1 MERPRL
7 VLASAN
13 PDKVAEMELLLKGVA
28 EVLPRPPDLPDVV
41 EDGDTL
47 EANARLKAVA
57 VCSATGLAAIAD
69 DTGLFVDAL
78 GGHPRC
84 PVSPASPARTPDYA
98 DNLAKLMADLA
109 GVVPAKRTARF
120 RTVVLVRYPDGREL
134 VATGTVEGRIAETPS
149 GERGFG
155 YDPVFIPVEGDGAT
169 FAEMGDDKH
178 SYSHRGRALRA
189 LVSML
194 DSPPVPDAG

>member
-78 GGHPRC
+78 GGHPGVR
-84 PVSPASPARTPDYA
+84 SARFAGEDADYA

-109 GVVPAKRTARF
+109 GVVPAMRTARF
-120 RTVVLVRYPDGREL
+120 RTVALVRYPDGREL

>member
-13 PDKVAEMELLLKGVA
+13 PDKVAEMELLLEGVA
-28 EVLPRPPDLPDVV
+28 EVLPRPIDLPDVV
-41 EDGDTL
+41 EDGGTL

-57 VCSATGLAAIAD
+57 VCSATGLAAVAD

-78 GGHPRC
+78 AGEPGAR
-84 PVSPASPARTPDYA
+84 SARFAGEDASYS
-98 DNLAKLMADLA
+98 DNLEMLLRELGGTPA
-109 GVVPAKRTARF
+109 GMRTARF
-120 RTVVLVRYPDGREL
+120 RTVVMVHYPDGREL
-134 VATGTVEGRIAETPS
+134 IATGTVEGHIAEVPS
-149 GERGFG
+149 GTGGFG
-155 YDPVFIPVEGDGAT
+155 YDPVFVPIEGDGAT

-178 SYSHRGRALRA
+178 RFSHRGRALRA

-194 DSPPVPDAG
+194 NTPPVSEAG

>member
-1 MERPRL
+1 VERPRL

-78 GGHPRC
+78 GGHPGVR
-84 PVSPASPARTPDYA
+84 SARFAGEDADYA
-98 DNLAKLMADLA
+98 DNLAKLMADLD

-120 RTVVLVRYPDGREL
+120 RTVALVRYPDGREL

>member
-78 GGHPRC
+78 GGHPGVR
-84 PVSPASPARTPDYA
+84 SARFAGEDADYA

-109 GVVPAKRTARF
+109 GVVPAMRTARF
-120 RTVVLVRYPDGREL
+120 RTVALVRYPDGREL

-178 SYSHRGRALRA
+178 NYSHRGRALRA

>member
-78 GGHPRC
+78 GGHPGVR
-84 PVSPASPARTPDYA
+84 SARFAGEDAGYA

-109 GVVPAKRTARF
+109 GVVPAMRTARF
-120 RTVVLVRYPDGREL
+120 RTVALVRYPDGREL